1 LVLNLLE
8 KIGNK
13 TVNIT
18 YSFYEAILFTGVCLA
33 HMLNP
38 KSYNPA
44 MRVVLVKQIYFSA
57 IKILPIFIFIAIF
70 FGTIFIGAVI
80 YFATLYNLEGDI
92 GTILVTFTI
101 KEFAPFFTTLLIA
114 LRSSTVI
121 NTQIALMSVNKEI
134 DTLKALKI
142 DFIDYLYLPRII
154 SGVIS
159 VAALSTLFAIIMLL
173 SGYLF
178 TLFFMNM
185 DFHTYKFILISAIS
199 FEVMLVMILKAIA
212 FGFVIMLIPV
222 YSGLKTGHGFTA
234 VPISVLNGMMKL
246 FVSIFFVEVL
256 SLLIQSI

>member
-1 LVLNLLE
+1 LVLNFLQN
-8 KIGNK
+8 IGNK
-13 TVNIT
+13 TINIVF
-18 YSFYEAILFTGVCLA
+18 SFYEVILFAGICLV

-44 MRVVLVKQIYFSA
+44 MRVVLVKQIYFTA
-57 IKILPIFIFIAIF
+57 VKILPIFIFIAIF

-80 YFATLYNLEGDI
+80 YFATLYNLESDI

-121 NTQIALMSVNKEI
+121 NTEIALMNVNKEV

-159 VAALSTLFAIIMLL
+159 VTALSTLFAIIMLL
-173 SGYLF
+173 GGYLF

-185 DFHTYKFILISAIS
+185 DFHTYKYLLISAVG
-199 FEVMLVMILKAIA
+199 FEDMAVMIIKAIV

-246 FVSIFFVEVL
+246 FVAIFFVEVL